1 VNYPPSLQAVIDE
14 LGRFPGIGPKSAQR
28 LAFWVMQQPDDDVRR
43 LVESLVSMKS
53 QLSFCPTCCNIAENG
68 GLCPICSD
76 TRRDMTVV
84 CVVEESRDVAAIER
98 SGAFRGTYHVL
109 QGLIS
114 PLDGVT
120 PDRLRIRELLQ
131 RLHDERI
138 TEVILSLSPTVEG
151 DATSLYLSRQLQNTG
166 LRVTQ
171 VATGLPVGG
180 DMEFADDQ
188 TIGRALE
195 GRRTLVEGNEAN

>member
-1 VNYPPSLQAVIDE
+1 MNYPPSLQAVIDE

-195 GRRTLVEGNEAN
+195 GRRTLVEGNETN